1 MHGAKKTAPPLT
13 RLRAMLWVF
22 HARSILSEQT
32 TKGKN
37 IMEQLPWEI
46 EKIIE
51 VANELQRNEGS
62 AASTG
67 ERIAAAFVIN
77 RQECLPDMYSDMIEA
92 WDRLDDWQ
100 PIVRLIKLDYMHL
113 INPKV

>member
-1 MHGAKKTAPPLT
+1 MKQ
-13 RLRAMLWVF
+13 
-22 HARSILSEQT
+22 LS
-32 TKGKN
+32 
-37 IMEQLPWEI
+37 WEI

-67 ERIAAAFVIN
+67 ERIAAAFVLN
-77 RQECLPDMYSDMIEA
+77 KQEYLPDMYNDMMEA

-113 INPKV
+113 IKPKV